1 MEETNLRPISKQLL
15 SKCKNYIFPIN
26 IQGKSGTCF
35 FINILV
41 NNENTIYLSINY
53 DLITNE
59 FINSKGVID
68 INEKLKIKL
77 DENRKI
83 FSFKNQCKF
92 ILIEKDD
99 NIPNNY
105 ILNLE
110 NELNPKEYIN
120 EDAYLLCY
128 YNSNNNADEIKGGF
142 IPGKILNINGYR
154 IKHKF
159 NTKNLLSV
167 APICIYNYDLKNN
180 LEIFKAI
187 GIQLENPEFENFK
200 YMSYGY
206 LLKYVL
212 KESNIEFDG
221 NNLDFEISLNS
232 YEYFPELIKYSKYSF
247 YTFDEYKNSIIKFHI
262 AISRFYK
269 EQTIQNFNI
278 YYNIIN
284 KPEYNTYLKNLHL
297 FKNIRTYQERIF
309 DDREIVNNLNEILLS
324 KDFSKI
330 NNFSYFISGFMY
342 VLNNYSEDYIC
353 QFKNDEGILYTR
365 IKLSLEELIELD
377 KIANKT
383 ENEDKIITFKT
394 FLNNVIN
401 FDNDVSRLLL
411 NIKKLF
417 TIDFSDRY
425 DTKIYIRH
433 HYKEEWK
440 ASCFTTLLGIDSK
453 IFDLFTFFKV
463 NEVKINFEEKKA
475 EINLELVGKNVI
487 FEEKFNEK
495 GNEYM
500 DYNIE
505 YNDDENIIYLYR

>member
-1 MEETNLRPISKQLL
+1 M
-15 SKCKNYIFPIN
+15 
-26 IQGKSGTCF
+26 
-35 FINILV
+35 
-41 NNENTIYLSINY
+41 
-53 DLITNE
+53 
-59 FINSKGVID
+59 
-68 INEKLKIKL
+68 
-77 DENRKI
+77 
-83 FSFKNQCKF
+83 
-92 ILIEKDD
+92 
-99 NIPNNY
+99 
-105 ILNLE
+105 
-110 NELNPKEYIN
+110 
-120 EDAYLLCY
+120 
-128 YNSNNNADEIKGGF
+128 
-142 IPGKILNINGYR
+142 
-154 IKHKF
+154 
-159 NTKNLLSV
+159 
-167 APICIYNYDLKNN
+167 
-180 LEIFKAI
+180 
-187 GIQLENPEFENFK
+187 
-200 YMSYGY
+200 
-206 LLKYVL
+206 
-212 KESNIEFDG
+212 
-221 NNLDFEISLNS
+221 
-232 YEYFPELIKYSKYSF
+232 
-247 YTFDEYKNSIIKFHI
+247 
-262 AISRFYK
+262 
-269 EQTIQNFNI
+269 
-278 YYNIIN
+278 
-284 KPEYNTYLKNLHL
+284 HL
-297 FKNIRTYQERIF
+297 FKNICTYQERIF
-309 DDREIVNNLNEILLS
+309 NDREIVNNLNEIFLS
-324 KDFSKI
+324 KDFNKI

-500 DYNIE
+500 D
-505 YNDDENIIYLYR
+505 